1 MGQCKACGK
10 ETKFM
15 YCNEICGGIYRRQKR
30 HDNSVQ
36 AKIDANK
43 PCKICGKIITS
54 LRKKIYCSDAC
65 ERIFHNS
72 YVRSKT
78 IREKRVCIY
87 CNEEFTVINHKQK
100 NNCSKNECRSK
111 ARRDQRKEKYNLM
124 TDVEKAVF
132 KFGKKFPSQD
142 TKEPTQAVLCKCPI
156 CEIMHTHIFSPAW
169 IGIGTPRVYCDSCN
183 NLARVRYHTSIFHDN
198 RASL

>member
-1 MGQCKACGK
+1 MGCLNCGV
-10 ETKFM
+10 ETEFK
-15 YCNEICGGIYRRQKR
+15 YCNEVCGNLYRRKKR
-30 HDNSVQ
+30 HNDSVQ
-36 AKIDANK
+36 AKINDKK
-43 PCKICGKIITS
+43 PCLICGEIITT

-65 ERIFHNS
+65 ERLHFKQKQVAKIP
-72 YVRSKT
+72 
-78 IREKRVCIY
+78 EKRVCIH
-87 CNEEFTVINHKQK
+87 CQEEFTVRNHKQK
-100 NNCSKNECRSK
+100 DNCSKPECKLK
-111 ARRDQRKEKYNLM
+111 AMRTQKKEKYKLM
-124 TDVEKAVF
+124 TAEQ
-132 KFGKKFPSQD
+132 KKLWKKSFPSQD